1 MDPNIRKYLESMNA
15 QIEEN
20 GRMIKTI
27 RQPPLS
33 HRPNLIKPT
42 IEHTSP
48 GSIIIDESLS
58 SFTLD
63 TVQ

>member
-1 MDPNIRKYLESMNA
+1 MDPNIRKYLESMNS

-27 RQPPLS
+27 REPPLS
-33 HRPNLIKPT
+33 YRPNFIKPSKD
-42 IEHTSP
+42 HSSP
-48 GSIIIDESLS
+48 ASNIIDESIS
-58 SFTLD
+58 SYTLE